1 MNFGAIFADSSLHS
15 WNWLAPA
22 IVVAAALM
30 SAGLTAALRPL
41 LARYALAKPNVRSSH
56 RAPTPQGGGFGV
68 VAATVAI
75 ALLAVLNL
83 GGTTTSFVSELGGI
97 IVATLLIVIV
107 GAADDIR
114 AIEVVPRLLLQ
125 AIAVGIVIVT
135 LPSDLRIV
143 PVLPWWLERALLLV
157 GGLYFVNLVNFMDG
171 LDWMTV
177 AEIVPVTGGLALIGA
192 LGALPGH
199 AVVLALALGGAV
211 LGFAPFN
218 RPIARLFLGDVGS
231 LPIGLLLGW
240 LLVLLAARGQL
251 AAALLLPLYYLGDGT
266 VTLLR
271 RIANGEPFW
280 QAHRTHFYQRAT
292 DRGFSVMDIIA
303 RVFAVN
309 LVLVA
314 LAAFSVLLPTRVAH
328 VVTLALGIA
337 TVTWLLASFARGK
350 T

>member
-1 MNFGAIFADSSLHS
+1 MNFGAMFADSGLHS
-15 WNWLAPA
+15 WDWLAPA

-41 LARYALAKPNVRSSH
+41 LARYALAKPNARSSH

-68 VAATVAI
+68 VAATIAI
-75 ALLAVLNL
+75 TLLAVLNL
-83 GGTTTSFVSELGGI
+83 GGTTTSFVSDLGGI
-97 IVATLLIVIV
+97 IGATLLIVIV
-107 GAADDIR
+107 GAADDIH

-135 LPSDLRIV
+135 LPSDLRIFSD
-143 PVLPWWLERALLLV
+143 LPWWLERVLLLV

-177 AEIVPVTGGLALIGA
+177 AEIVPVAGGLALIGA
-192 LGALPGH
+192 LGTLPGH
-199 AVVLALALGGAV
+199 AVVLAFALVGAM

-240 LLVLLAARGQL
+240 LLVLLAARSQL

-292 DRGFSVMDIIA
+292 DRGFSVMAIIA

-337 TVTWLLASFARGK
+337 IVTWLLASFARGK